1 MMAEV
6 NLVLIGAIFLS
17 SAAIAAL
24 SLPPLI
30 RKLIS
35 GGITGNDVNK
45 EGRPSVAEMGGLAIV
60 MGAIGS
66 LLLAIALYTFLNYQ
80 FNLVQMLAAM
90 LTLMIIA
97 LIGTYDDLFDM
108 RQSIKAVLPMAAAL
122 PLVAVS
128 AAGSTA
134 ITVPFFGPVDFGYFY
149 IALLIPLGIAVSSN
163 LTNML
168 AGFNGMEAGMG
179 CVIFAT
185 TLLLALVN
193 GSVEMAMISAAM
205 LGALLVFLRFNW
217 YPARAFT
224 GDIGNLSIGAA
235 LAVAVILGNMESAG
249 AILVVPYVA
258 DFFIKAY
265 NRFPS
270 TKWWGELKGG
280 KLYPLDGKVRG
291 AAQLVMRLSGGISE
305 QRLVLSFIAAEA
317 LCALAAILLFGR
329 IFR

>member
-1 MMAEV
+1 MAGID
-6 NLVLIGAIFLS
+6 LVLIGAILLS
-17 SAAIAAL
+17 SAAIVAV
-24 SLPPLI
+24 SLPQLI

-60 MGAIGS
+60 MGATGS
-66 LLLAIALYTFLNYQ
+66 LLLAIMLYTFFGYR
-80 FNLVQMLAAM
+80 FDLVQMLAAM
-90 LTLMIIA
+90 LTLVTIA
-97 LIGTYDDLFDM
+97 LIGTYDDLFNM
-108 RQSIKAVLPMAAAL
+108 RQATKAIIPMVAAL

-128 AAGSTA
+128 AAGSTE
-134 ITVPFFGPVDFGYFY
+134 ITIPLFGPVDFGYLY
-149 IALLIPLGIAVSSN
+149 IILLIPLGVAVSSN

-185 TLLLALVN
+185 TLFLAFAN
-193 GSVEMAMISAAM
+193 GSSEMAMISAAM

-217 YPARAFT
+217 YPARVFS

-235 LAVAVILGNMESAG
+235 LAVAVILGNLESAG
-249 AILVVPYVA
+249 AILVIPYVA

-280 KLYPLDGKVRG
+280 KLYPLEGKVRG
-291 AAQLVMRLSGGISE
+291 AAQLVMKLSGGISE
-305 QRLVLSFIAAEA
+305 QKLVLTFIAAEA

-329 IFR
+329 VLN

>member
-1 MMAEV
+1 MAEV
-6 NLVLIGAIFLS
+6 NPLLIGAIFIS
-17 SAAIAAL
+17 SAAIAAF
-24 SLPPLI
+24 SLPILI
-30 RKLIS
+30 RKFIAA
-35 GGITGNDVNK
+35 GMMGNDVNK
-45 EGRPSVAEMGGLAIV
+45 AGKYPVAEMGGLAIV

-66 LLLAIALYTFLNYQ
+66 LLLAIALYTFFGYS
-80 FNLVQMLAAM
+80 FNLVSMLAAM

-128 AAGSTA
+128 AAGSTE
-134 ITVPFFGPVDFGYFY
+134 ISLPFLGTMDFGYFY
-149 IALLIPLGIAVSSN
+149 IVLLIPLGVAVASN

-185 TLLLALVN
+185 TLFLGLIQ
-193 GSVEMAMISAAM
+193 GSTEMAMISAAM
-205 LGALLVFLRFNW
+205 LGALLIFLRFNW
-217 YPARAFT
+217 YPARVFT

-235 LAVAVILGNMESAG
+235 LAVAVILGNLESAG
-249 AILVVPYVA
+249 AILVIPYVL
-258 DFFIKAY
+258 DFFIKAK

-280 KLYPLDGKVRG
+280 KLYPLEGKVRG
-291 AAQLVMRLSGGISE
+291 AAQLVMKLSGGITE
-305 QRLVLSFIAAEA
+305 QKLVLVFIAAEA
-317 LCALAAILLFGR
+317 LCALVAIALFGR
-329 IFR
+329 VLG